1 MDVLKNRYTFLWI
14 SIIFFIIS
22 LILLLV
28 PKLNLGIDMT
38 WWIQMEYTYNN
49 SINIDHIKNKL
60 NLEKETYLENDEQVI
75 NNISVY
81 WITW

>member
-1 MDVLKNRYTFLWI
+1 
-14 SIIFFIIS
+14 
-22 LILLLV
+22 
-28 PKLNLGIDMT
+28 
-38 WWIQMEYTYNN
+38 MEYTYNN

-81 WITW
+81 